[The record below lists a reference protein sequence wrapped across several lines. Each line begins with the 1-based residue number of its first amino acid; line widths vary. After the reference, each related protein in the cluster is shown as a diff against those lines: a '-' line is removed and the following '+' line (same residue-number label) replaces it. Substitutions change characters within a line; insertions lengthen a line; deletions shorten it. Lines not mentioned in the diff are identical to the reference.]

1 MLFSGDM
8 FLFVDDMFVA
18 LDDDIFFDAL
28 CLPLLLVTPL
38 AAVEREPGHELG
50 SRAFLRW
57 QSTQYKRNLEIA
69 SLGMKAYKSATYM
82 HRKKNEDLISI
93 F

>member
-1 MLFSGDM
+1 MLFDCDM
-8 FLFVDDMFVA
+8 FLLAVDMLVAFDADMF
-18 LDDDIFFDAL
+18 FEAL

-57 QSTQYKRNLEIA
+57 QSTQYKRNFDIA
-69 SLGMKAYKSATYM
+69 SRGMKAYKSATY
-82 HRKKNEDLISI
+82 R
-93 F
+93 